1 MFRWPILLAEAWL
14 LQGLIASM
22 SNALAAP
29 APPPAAP
36 PPTLTADA
44 PDAMSAIHAIDLYL
58 DVTLNGASRGLI
70 HFGYRDHAL
79 WASHTTLHELGIVF
93 PSGGAD
99 PMRLDSLKGLHIAYD
114 QQNQAVTLVAPLK
127 SLRLSTKMLVDETP
141 SAAHASAA
149 PGILLNY
156 NLFGTQSQGGIGS
169 LSAYSEFRAFNGF
182 GTFSSTGLSQMTTGT
197 GPATDRTS
205 RLDTSWSTS
214 FPGNLLTLRI
224 GDTLTAATSW
234 SRATRIGGIQ
244 FGTNFALQPYLVTT
258 PLAQFL
264 GSATLPSQVELYVNG
279 IKRYSGDVA
288 AGPFQLN
295 SVPGIS
301 GAGNAQVVLTNALGQ
316 VSNYSFSLYNAEQL
330 LQKGLAD
337 WSVELGAVRENYGLQ
352 SFDYGGEPVASGT
365 FRYGVNNHLTVETH
379 AECTSGLANA
389 GIGGAVLLG
398 NAGGI
403 LSGSLASSDH
413 QGVLGSQFSLGY
425 SWSNARYNIG
435 LNATRATSGYT
446 DVATLYGGPPPALSA
461 SATAGLS
468 LGRWGNISA
477 SYIALDETQQSSRYV
492 SVNWSK
498 PIGNALSL
506 DFSANQNLRQ
516 QSQRSLLLNLNVSLD
531 SDTYASTSVQNENGV
546 NSITLNENRTVPS
559 TGGFGW
565 RAEQEEGAGRPQ
577 GLAELD
583 YQGDDAAIQGGVS
596 NLGGKATAYTSVNG
610 ALVLIG
616 GHPFATRTLNSAFA
630 VVSTDGKADVP
641 VSLENNPF
649 GKTDSRG
656 LLLISPLNAYQDN
669 HISIDPM
676 NLPANLNVDRVKA
689 ITTPTDRAGT
699 IVKFAIVP
707 IRAAA
712 IILVDA
718 AGKAVPLGSQVQLQ
732 GVPRDPAEP
741 VLVGFDGAAYLD
753 DLTLHNVL
761 DVQTPSGPCH
771 VSFDYHQ
778 QGTDIPQIGP
788 LICKQGQ
795 MP

>member
-14 LQGLIASM
+14 LQGLLASM
-22 SNALAAP
+22 TNALAAS
-29 APPPAAP
+29 APLPAA
-36 PPTLTADA
+36 PTLTADA

-79 WASHTTLHELGIVF
+79 WASHATLNQLGVIF
-93 PSGGAD
+93 PSLAPD

-114 QQNQAVTLVAPLK
+114 QEHQAVTLVAPLT
-127 SLRLSTKMLVDETP
+127 LLHLSTKMLADETP
-141 SAAHASAA
+141 AAAHASAS
-149 PGILLNY
+149 PGVLINY
-156 NLFGTQSQGGIGS
+156 NLFGTQSETGIGS
-169 LSAYSEFRAFNGF
+169 LSAFTEFRAFDGF
-182 GTFSSTGLSQMTTGT
+182 GVFSSTGLSQITTGVGALNPT
-197 GPATDRTS
+197 TS

-214 FPGNLLTLRI
+214 FPDSLLTLRI

-264 GSATLPSQVELYVNG
+264 GSATLPSQVQLYVDG
-279 IKRYSGDVA
+279 MKRYSGDVA

-295 SVPGIS
+295 SVPGIN
-301 GAGNAQVVLTNALGQ
+301 GAGTAQVVLTNALGQ

-352 SFDYGGEPVASGT
+352 SFDYGGDPVASGT
-365 FRYGVNNHLTVETH
+365 WRYGVNNHLTVETH
-379 AECTSGLANA
+379 AEGTYGLVNA

-403 LSGSLASSDH
+403 LSGSLAYSDR
-413 QGVLGSQFSLGY
+413 QGVLGSQYSLGY
-425 SWSNARYNIG
+425 SWSNARYNLG
-435 LNATRATSGYT
+435 LSATRASSGYS
-446 DVATLYGGPPPALSA
+446 DVATLYGGPPPALT
-461 SATAGLS
+461 ATATGGVS
-468 LGRWGNISA
+468 LGRWGNIGV
-477 SYIALDETQQSSRYV
+477 SYIALDEAQESSRYA
-492 SVNWSK
+492 SLYWSK
-498 PIGNALSL
+498 PIGSAITL

-516 QSQRSLLLNLNVSLD
+516 QSQRSILLNLNVSLD
-531 SDTYASTSVQNENGV
+531 SLTYVSASVQNDDGV
-546 NSITLNENRTVPS
+546 NTFDLNENRSVPS
-559 TGGFGW
+559 AGGFGW
-565 RAEQEEGAGRPQ
+565 RAEQQVGAGQPE

-583 YQGDDAAIQGGVS
+583 YQGNDADLQGGVS
-596 NLGGKATAYTSVNG
+596 NLGGTPIAYGSVNG

-616 GHPFATRTLNSAFA
+616 GHPFVTRTINTAFT
-630 VVSTDGKADVP
+630 VVSTDGMAGVP
-641 VSLENNPF
+641 VRLDNNAF
-649 GKTDSRG
+649 GTTDSRG
-656 LLLISPLNAYQDN
+656 LLLVSPLDAYQDN

-689 ITTPTDRAGT
+689 ITTPMDRAGT

-707 IRAAA
+707 MRAAA

-718 AGKAVPLGSQVQLQ
+718 AGKALPLGSQVHLR
-732 GVPRDPAEP
+732 GTPNDPDEP
-741 VLVGFDGAAYLD
+741 ILVGFDGAAYLD
-753 DLTLHNVL
+753 KLTTHNVL
-761 DVQTPSGPCH
+761 DVQTPSGTCH

-778 QGTDIPQIGP
+778 HGTDIPQIGP
-788 LICKQGQ
+788 LICTQGQ
-795 MP
+795 TP